1 MVKQVDF
8 STLMASSVHDMKNA
22 IAAIAQAYE
31 SLMAQV
37 PPELHQS
44 AQARLI
50 ERESLRLDAM
60 LIQLLGMYKHEHG
73 QLRLNCDY
81 QRLDDFFE
89 DLQQRHANLLE
100 YRGLEW
106 RLELEDPDL
115 EGFFDQSLLATLF
128 DNALGNAIRHAASVL
143 CLQAREEAG
152 RIMLRLCDDGPGFP
166 ASMVGQI
173 RQREASGID
182 RSSGSTGLGLHF
194 AASIVAM
201 HDQPDLPA
209 TLELRNGGCLPGACV
224 EVGLPLPRLF

>member
-1 MVKQVDF
+1 MVKQIDF

-22 IAAIAQAYE
+22 IAAIGQAYE
-31 SLMAQV
+31 SLLAQM
-37 PPELHQS
+37 PPELHHS
-44 AQARLI
+44 AEVRLI

-81 QRLDDFFE
+81 HRLDDFFE

-100 YRGLEW
+100 YHGLEM
-106 RLELEDPDL
+106 RVELENPDL

-128 DNALGNAIRHAASVL
+128 DNALGNSIRHASAVL
-143 CLQAREEAG
+143 CLQAREEEG
-152 RIMLRLCDDGPGFP
+152 RVVLRLCDDGPGFP
-166 ASMVGQI
+166 ANMLGHI

-182 RSSGSTGLGLHF
+182 RDSGSTGLGLHF

-209 TLELRNGGCLPGACV
+209 TFELRNGGCMPGACV